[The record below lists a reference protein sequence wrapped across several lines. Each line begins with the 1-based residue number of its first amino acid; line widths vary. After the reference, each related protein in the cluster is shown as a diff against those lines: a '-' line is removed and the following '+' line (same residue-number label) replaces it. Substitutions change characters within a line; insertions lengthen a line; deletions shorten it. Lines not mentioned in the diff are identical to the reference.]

1 MTICG
6 TIHNIRPYKKIGRG
20 CLFLKSTGCSKF
32 WFYCF
37 VIFISHFFIQGG
49 HKSMSKSINVILCII
64 LTVCFT
70 FSFIVYPAAARTMPI
85 SNGDSATIQDA
96 INQAAPGDTV
106 LIPAGEYTINKTV
119 VINKP
124 LILKGAGT
132 AQTTLVSGNVA
143 SFSISA
149 DDVRIEGIK
158 FVGRPG
164 TTDDRAINVG
174 NVRDFCIINCEFNN
188 ISRAGVVVTGD
199 DARGVI
205 SGSDFIDIYAGSG
218 VVVYGEG
225 SSNWNKP
232 LDLGSQNAVFVE
244 DCYFLRNWHGIASN
258 NGSKYVFRYNEVE
271 IASSTPGSGC
281 PGPGIWKRR
290 VAEAMNIQNNL

>member
-1 MTICG
+1 
-6 TIHNIRPYKKIGRG
+6 
-20 CLFLKSTGCSKF
+20 
-32 WFYCF
+32 
-37 VIFISHFFIQGG
+37 
-49 HKSMSKSINVILCII
+49 MSKSINVILCII

-271 IASSTPGSGC
+271 DCVDQHQGVDAHGLEYGSAA
-281 PGPGIWKRR
+281 
-290 VAEAMNIQNNL
+290 VAEAMKYTTTTSIIPHRIMPVYGYAAETALSSTIQSMPAILSVFWFPI